1 MSIAPVEGYPAS
13 GSRQS
18 ETVPTNANV
27 RSGRAKQV
35 PTAVAAE
42 VDRSRFGNAAKT
54 ERHRR
59 KKCLFHLRL
68 ARRMS
73 SKCTR
78 ILEIKDQIIIQYLD
92 QAKDVIL
99 QVPSNQELN
108 VERAIAQ
115 EFQQVAKLHANATT
129 AAATAAAGSEGEKNH
144 GD

>member
-1 MSIAPVEGYPAS
+1 MSIAPVESYPPAP
-13 GSRQS
+13 S
-18 ETVPTNANV
+18 EPATNANA
-27 RSGRAKQV
+27 RLGRAETGPESVVATETTDPVSGTLPKQKD
-35 PTAVAAE
+35 TVAKN
-42 VDRSRFGNAAKT
+42 V
-54 ERHRR
+54 
-59 KKCLFHLRL
+59 
-68 ARRMS
+68 S
-73 SKCTR
+73 STYV
-78 ILEIKDQIIIQYLD
+78 LPQDVVELHQDPEIKDQIIIQYLD